1 MISMNRTSLKILT
14 WHKII
19 QCAVVNAHILQKEMF
34 KLNRKDDNF
43 TLLKFMENLK
53 EEIFTTCSKDSTLK
67 KIDDEE
73 VDEAL
78 DLKSGSINH

>member
-1 MISMNRTSLKILT
+1 
-14 WHKII
+14 
-19 QCAVVNAHILQKEMF
+19 
-34 KLNRKDDNF
+34 
-43 TLLKFMENLK
+43 MENLK

-78 DLKSGSINH
+78 DLKSGSINR